1 MGQGGFVPLCLLIVA
16 EPKRRVMEYG
26 SFGREKHPLET
37 YCDVIEESISDIRYF
52 ISRIP
57 YPSEEPKNV
66 FKRIRERFKRIHDQ
80 SREGNKWIRWC
91 KKTKE
96 EERS

>member
-1 MGQGGFVPLCLLIVA
+1 MIVA
-16 EPKRRVMEYG
+16 EPERRVMEYG
-26 SFGREKHPLET
+26 SFRREKHPLET
-37 YCDVIEESISDIRYF
+37 YCDAIEESISDIRYL
-52 ISRIP
+52 ISRFP

-66 FKRIRERFKRIHDQ
+66 LKRIRERFKRIHDQ

-91 KKTKE
+91 RKTKE